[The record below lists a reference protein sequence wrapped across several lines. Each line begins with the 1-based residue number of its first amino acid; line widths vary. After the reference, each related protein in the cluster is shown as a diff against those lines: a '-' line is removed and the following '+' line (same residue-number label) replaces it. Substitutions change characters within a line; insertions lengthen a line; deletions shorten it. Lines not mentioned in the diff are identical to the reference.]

1 MRSGTDQG
9 WPTARD
15 ERRCRVKQMSI
26 DQRRALVAN
35 VEALAATGKSRR
47 EISEQLNVPSQR
59 VSTIC
64 SSLGLA
70 TVRKHHR
77 SQAFRESTAQRAI
90 KILFDD
96 PQQSDAEI
104 GRRLSA
110 SREYIGQ
117 VRAWMSINGIHKSGG
132 VA

>member
-1 MRSGTDQG
+1 
-9 WPTARD
+9 
-15 ERRCRVKQMSI
+15 MSL
-26 DQRRALVAN
+26 DRRRALTAN
-35 VEALAATGKSRR
+35 VEALAASGKSRR
-47 EISEQLNVPSQR
+47 EIAEMINVPLHR
-59 VSTIC
+59 VAAIC
-64 SSLGLA
+64 SALGLA
-70 TVRKHHR
+70 TTRKHYR

-117 VRAWMSINGIHKSGG
+117 VRAWMSINGIHKIGG